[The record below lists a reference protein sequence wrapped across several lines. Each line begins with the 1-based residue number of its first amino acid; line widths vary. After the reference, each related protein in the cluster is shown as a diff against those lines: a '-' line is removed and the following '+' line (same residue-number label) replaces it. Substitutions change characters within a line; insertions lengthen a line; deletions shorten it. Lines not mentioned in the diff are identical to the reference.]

1 MRRPGAWILAT
12 ALALA
17 VGGPAGGAVPAWAA
31 DGAPDDAATRRA
43 LNERAIE
50 VLNQI
55 RRSYPVDFGEEP
67 AIHKAVRAH
76 LAAGGDP
83 ADLRHLVKDAVIQ
96 GCRAA
101 CMRAVFEGFTRLDE
115 AGVPEAEIQTLLR
128 DAMHAA
134 RRAMPRQYT
143 YQMLADRV
151 TARVDRRLGLTQA
164 ASP

>member
-1 MRRPGAWILAT
+1 MRRPGAWLLGV

-17 VGGPAGGAVPAWAA
+17 VGGPAGGPVPARAA
-31 DGAPDDAATRRA
+31 DTPAETRA

-83 ADLRHLVKDAVIQ
+83 ADLRHLVKAAVIQ

-115 AGVPEAEIQTLLR
+115 AGVPADEIQTLLR

-151 TARVDRRLGLTQA
+151 TARVDRRLGSTPA